1 MLRVCFRF
9 SCDHQEGTALSFR
22 SPTDEVRFG
31 ASQLMSTKLT
41 CIQAD
46 IRQWLL
52 ATMLI
57 EFTSREEIDEG
68 GGDFRF
74 VPSC

>member
-1 MLRVCFRF
+1 
-9 SCDHQEGTALSFR
+9 
-22 SPTDEVRFG
+22 
-31 ASQLMSTKLT
+31 
-41 CIQAD
+41 
-46 IRQWLL
+46 
-52 ATMLI
+52 MLI